1 MKSVFC
7 SIVLGGIAIASPS
20 FSQEAKDLHTA
31 IAYYAFREL
40 KAMPV
45 LTNRTV
51 VVGDV
56 ISVSPYEEVLAPA
69 ADCYLSLRTKPEQED
84 GARSGRTHHVKIS
97 VDIVGAIA
105 GSADVRRIVTAEA
118 ALEALFKNSSAV
130 VFSGV
135 TGSVPD
141 PSIQE
146 LFPRKVENIEDCRPT
161 LETLAQHRYD
171 RLLVTRTYSGSI
183 DAGFVF
189 ERGTS
194 TEISAA
200 TDVIG
205 RFFSDASVTVRG
217 ETNSNHVLLGKWE
230 NGVIAVQSSRLNL
243 SRLAEAWLVM
253 NENIDTVIGL
263 EGLVQEY
270 LQNESFEIREG
281 IRGAI
286 RNQLEEWGFYG
297 QDFENYRR
305 QIFAGEEGSEY
316 SPEDI
321 PEEHWR
327 AAAALAAAILI
338 ASENV

>member
-1 MKSVFC
+1 M
-7 SIVLGGIAIASPS
+7 
-20 FSQEAKDLHTA
+20 
-31 IAYYAFREL
+31 
-40 KAMPV
+40 
-45 LTNRTV
+45 
-51 VVGDV
+51 
-56 ISVSPYEEVLAPA
+56 
-69 ADCYLSLRTKPEQED
+69 
-84 GARSGRTHHVKIS
+84 
-97 VDIVGAIA
+97 
-105 GSADVRRIVTAEA
+105 
-118 ALEALFKNSSAV
+118 
-130 VFSGV
+130 
-135 TGSVPD
+135 
-141 PSIQE
+141 
-146 LFPRKVENIEDCRPT
+146 
-161 LETLAQHRYD
+161 
-171 RLLVTRTYSGSI
+171 
-183 DAGFVF
+183 
-189 ERGTS
+189 
-194 TEISAA
+194 
-200 TDVIG
+200 
-205 RFFSDASVTVRG
+205 
-217 ETNSNHVLLGKWE
+217 
-230 NGVIAVQSSRLNL
+230 IAVQSSRLNL